1 MRSHGW
7 LNTGEAGMMQSPDP
21 APPITGFCWFMLRR
35 LPPLL
40 DAFEKEIEGVRLAE
54 DSEYIHRMRVASRRL
69 RAALPLFRSCFPK
82 KAYDRWMNEITAI
95 TRALGEARDTDV
107 QIAFLEKYQKRSLA
121 AWKKRP
127 GRITPE
133 PPAALAVQYL
143 LADLRKRRRRLQ
155 DPVLAALDD
164 LEKSRILPAM
174 REELSRLATG
184 SRRIPRQGL
193 AYGIP
198 SLAAYR
204 IEARLATMLS
214 FEPWVN
220 HKEAVAEHHA
230 LRIAAKKL
238 RYTMETF
245 GPVYRLGL
253 VKPHARVKK
262 VQEILGDLHDCD
274 VWIDHVTLLL
284 LKERSRFRPLTGE
297 KGPDTATIASLRVF
311 LQEREKDRVVIH
323 RKFMRYWE
331 SLQRAGLWDE
341 IRHTLIHGR
350 KKLFVPAAC
359 GTAAEVRAAVTAMAA
374 EVPHVLPH
382 VHQVTR
388 LALMFFD
395 ATLPFH
401 NLSIRDRL
409 LLETA
414 GMLHDLGWKGRRRNH
429 HERSARAII
438 SSQRLPLDCQERAV
452 VALAA
457 FAHNSRDA
465 PGDHPLFVLL
475 SPEFQNKTLQVT
487 AILRVAN
494 ALDAGHRGT
503 VHEVHCIIENTA
515 ITCDVVSVA
524 DAAAEKEQARIL
536 AGLFAVVFGREL
548 VIR

>member
-1 MRSHGW
+1 
-7 LNTGEAGMMQSPDP
+7 MMQSPDP
-21 APPITGFCWFMLRR
+21 VPPITGLCWFMLRR
-35 LPPLL
+35 LPLLL
-40 DAFEKEIEGVRLAE
+40 DAFEKEIEGVRTAE

-69 RAALPLFRSCFPK
+69 RAALPLFCSCFPK
-82 KAYDRWMNEITAI
+82 KAYNRWMNEITTI

-107 QIAFLEKYQKRSLA
+107 QIAFLVKYQKRSLA

-127 GRITPE
+127 GRGTTE
-133 PPAALAVQYL
+133 PPSSLAVRYL
-143 LADLRKRRRRLQ
+143 LADLRKRRGRLQ
-155 DPVLAALDD
+155 DHVLVALDA
-164 LEKSRILPAM
+164 LEKSRVLPAM
-174 REELSRLATG
+174 REELSRLTAG

-198 SLAAYR
+198 ALAAYR

-214 FEPWVN
+214 FEPWVS

-230 LRIAAKKL
+230 LRIATKKL

-253 VKPHARVKK
+253 KKPHARVKK
-262 VQEILGDLHDCD
+262 IQEILGDLHDCD

-284 LKERSRFRPLTGE
+284 LKERSRFRPLDGE
-297 KGPDTATIASLRVF
+297 KGPDTATIASLRIF
-311 LQEREKDRVVIH
+311 LQEREKERVVIH
-323 RKFMRYWE
+323 RRFMRYWE
-331 SLQRAGLWDE
+331 SLCRAGLWDE
-341 IRHTLIHGR
+341 IRHTLIFGR
-350 KKLFVPAAC
+350 KKLFIPAGC
-359 GTAAEVRAAVTAMAA
+359 GTASEIRAAATALAA
-374 EVPHVLPH
+374 DVPPVLPH

-401 NLSIRDRL
+401 RLTSRDRL

-429 HERSARAII
+429 HGRSARAII
-438 SSQRLPLDCQERAV
+438 SSQRLPLDCEERAV
-452 VALAA
+452 VTLAA
-457 FAHNSRDA
+457 FAHNGRDA
-465 PGDHPLFVLL
+465 PRDHPFFVLL
-475 SPEFQNKTLQVT
+475 SPEFRKKTLQVT

-503 VHEVHCIIENTA
+503 VHEVHCIIENHA

-524 DAAAEKEQARIL
+524 DAVAEKEQARIM
-536 AGLFAVVFGREL
+536 AGLFAGAFGREL

>member
-1 MRSHGW
+1 
-7 LNTGEAGMMQSPDP
+7 MQSPDP
-21 APPITGFCWFMLRR
+21 VPPITGLCWFMLRR

-40 DAFEKEIEGVRLAE
+40 DAFEKEIEGVRSAE
-54 DSEYIHRMRVASRRL
+54 DIEYIHRMRVASRRL

-82 KAYDRWMNEITAI
+82 KSYDRWISEITTI

-107 QIAFLEKYQKRSLA
+107 QIAFLIKYQKRSLA
-121 AWKKRP
+121 AWTKRP
-127 GRITPE
+127 DRVTTE
-133 PPAALAVQYL
+133 PPAALALRYL
-143 LADLRKRRRRLQ
+143 LAGLRKRRGRLQ
-155 DPVLAALDD
+155 GPVLEALDA
-164 LEKSRILPAM
+164 LEKSRALMAM
-174 REELSRLATG
+174 REELSRLETG

-198 SLAAYR
+198 ALAAYR

-214 FEPWVN
+214 FEPWVR

-253 VKPHARVKK
+253 KKPHARVKK

-297 KGPDTATIASLRVF
+297 KRPDTATIASLRIF
-311 LQEREKDRVVIH
+311 LQEREKERVVIH
-323 RKFMRYWE
+323 RKFMRFWE
-331 SLQRAGLWDE
+331 SLHRAGLWGE

-359 GTAAEVRAAVTAMAA
+359 GTAAEVRSAATALAD
-374 EVPHVLPH
+374 EVPSVLPH

-395 ATLPFH
+395 STKPFH
-401 NLSIRDRL
+401 HLIPRDRL

-414 GMLHDLGWKGRRRNH
+414 GMLHDLGWKARRRNH
-429 HERSARAII
+429 PAQSARAII
-438 SSQRLPLDCQERAV
+438 SSQRIPLDCEERAV

-457 FAHNSRDA
+457 FAHNGRDA
-465 PGDHPLFVLL
+465 PEDHPLFVLL
-475 SPEFQNKTLQVT
+475 SPEFQKKALQVT

-524 DAAAEKEQARIL
+524 DAATEKEQARIM
-536 AGLFAVVFGREL
+536 AGLFPGVFGREL
-548 VIR
+548 VLR